1 MEKQIASVISYIS
14 HPLLMPMIGLLLISN
29 SGTYAADLDPR
40 FTYFIYLSVFL
51 LTLMTPVSMI
61 LLLYYTH
68 LAKNLE
74 FSERRERQLPLY
86 ITLFFYVATYI
97 LIRKLPV
104 SQVYQRFIFSAC
116 LSVLFVLAISY
127 FWKISAHMVGW
138 GGLVG
143 LIVVLSFRFDSDLML
158 FLIISILLA
167 GITAFARLRLDE
179 HKPVQIYSGFLIGFL
194 TILIVFSI

>member
-1 MEKQIASVISYIS
+1 
-14 HPLLMPMIGLLLISN
+14 
-29 SGTYAADLDPR
+29 
-40 FTYFIYLSVFL
+40 
-51 LTLMTPVSMI
+51 MI